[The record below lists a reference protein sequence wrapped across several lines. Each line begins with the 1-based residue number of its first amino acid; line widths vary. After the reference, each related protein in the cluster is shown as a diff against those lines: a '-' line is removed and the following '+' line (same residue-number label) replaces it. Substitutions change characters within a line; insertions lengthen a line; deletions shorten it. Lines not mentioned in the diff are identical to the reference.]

1 MRLASGSI
9 VINASV
15 FCFCDMYIVCCA
27 ECCCTKMFW
36 VTFCIINSSVR
47 GLYAAGSTRGGKYA
61 NLKGCYLLY
70 IVRRQFVVWC
80 F

>member
-15 FCFCDMYIVCCA
+15 FLFLRYVYRFCA
-27 ECCCTKMFW
+27 ECCCTKMLW

-47 GLYAAGSTRGGKYA
+47 GFYAAGSTRGGKYA

-70 IVRRQFVVWC
+70 IIGCQFIVWC